1 MQSTLKT
8 TSAMKMISSAKL
20 HRVQSSM
27 EALAGYEHM
36 LSEIV
41 AALCS
46 DPDVET
52 ASPLAVEHKEKH
64 KAVVIAFA
72 SDNSLCGSFNAN
84 AFKELAKAVHSLE
97 QEGFKDI
104 AVYPIGERMARYV
117 VKSDYRAVL
126 DYKTLAGK
134 PSFDGISPLA
144 DMLIGQYVAGE
155 VDRVSTVYN
164 HFHSMGRQIPS
175 QEQILP
181 FNDESLANQGR
192 ESATDYILEPGPD
205 ELLASLLPLEIRVR
219 FYRTLLDSITAENAA
234 RMIAMQT
241 ASDNAQELIDDL
253 SLEYNK
259 RRQQA
264 ITSELSDITS
274 SL

>member
-1 MQSTLKT
+1 MQNTLKT
-8 TSAMKMISSAKL
+8 TSAMKMIASAKL
-20 HRVQSSM
+20 HRVQSYM
-27 EALAGYEHM
+27 EALAEYEKN

-52 ASPLAVEHKEKH
+52 ASPLAVEHKERR
-64 KAVVIAFA
+64 KAVVVAFA

-84 AFKELAKAVHSLE
+84 AFKQLSGTVASLE
-97 QEGFKDI
+97 EEGYGDI
-104 AVYPIGERMARYV
+104 TVYPIGEKMVRFAS
-117 VKSDYRAVL
+117 KSFKADMSYRS
-126 DYKTLAGK
+126 LADK
-134 PSFDGISPLA
+134 PSFDGIAPLA
-144 DMLIGQYVAGE
+144 DMLMRQYVAGE
-155 VDRVSTVYN
+155 VDLVYTVYN

-175 QEQILP
+175 QEQVLP

-205 ELLASLLPLEIRVR
+205 ELLASLLPSEIRVR

-264 ITSELSDITS
+264 ITAELSDITS